1 MSGGGP
7 TLEQPVPLVFPV
19 ESTGVMKPDTEE
31 LARVGLCATCAHKRE
46 IRSDRGS
53 IFYQCQRA
61 ATDARYPQYPRL
73 PVLAC
78 AGFEARKSPAE
89 DILPSNSC

>member
-1 MSGGGP
+1 
-7 TLEQPVPLVFPV
+7 
-19 ESTGVMKPDTEE
+19 MKTDAEE
-31 LARVGLCATCAHKRE
+31 AARVGLCATCAHKRE

-73 PVLAC
+73 PVLEC
-78 AGFEARKSPAE
+78 AGFEARKSSPE
-89 DILPSNSC
+89 DTSPTSSA